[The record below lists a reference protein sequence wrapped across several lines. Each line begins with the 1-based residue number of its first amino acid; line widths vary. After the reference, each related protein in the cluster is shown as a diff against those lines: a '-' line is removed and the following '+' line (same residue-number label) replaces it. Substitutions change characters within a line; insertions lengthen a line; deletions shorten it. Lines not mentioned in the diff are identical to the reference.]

1 MQLIFHLYKTGF
13 FYFLGRGG
21 VVLFSFFFLFFVVFF
36 LVVKILFSPTIT
48 KWVAIQINTYIVL
61 FFIYRL
67 WKSLLKQ
74 FVLLK
79 ILYAYLVILKAVYI
93 LVHNRPLCTNSSISG
108 EKIHVY
114 KSHKIRTLDIS

>member
-13 FYFLGRGG
+13 FIFWGEGALSFC
-21 VVLFSFFFLFFVVFF
+21 VFSFCFLLFFFSCKNSVFSHYY
-36 LVVKILFSPTIT
+36 KMGGDTD
-48 KWVAIQINTYIVL
+48 KH
-61 FFIYRL
+61 IYSSVFHL
-67 WKSLLKQ
+67 SWKTLLKQ
-74 FVLLK
+74 FVLSK

-93 LVHNRPLCTNSSISG
+93 LVHNRPLCINSSISG

>member
-1 MQLIFHLYKTGF
+1 L
-13 FYFLGRGG
+13 
-21 VVLFSFFFLFFVVFF
+21 SFFFLFFVVFF

>member
-1 MQLIFHLYKTGF
+1 M
-13 FYFLGRGG
+13 
-21 VVLFSFFFLFFVVFF
+21 SFFFLFFVVFF

-93 LVHNRPLCTNSSISG
+93 LVHNRPLCINSSISG
-108 EKIHVY
+108 EKIHVHVY
-114 KSHKIRTLDIS
+114 KSHKIRSLDIS